1 MTIKNKDL
9 CKVLYVVRDAI
20 TRFRLCEKVISQ
32 STSGYTNLMS
42 HLNTTHKDQ
51 FMEKYKEFM
60 ANKNASMDDFVTISS
75 KVNNILEWMDW
86 ILEGNL
92 PFEFLSWDCTQ
103 RNTKLKPITPKCLKE
118 KMEKLQT
125 CLDEKIKTLLP
136 SKFGLVFDGWT
147 DSNTHYL
154 AVYAAIPNNFPIL
167 LWFSPFENEESLRA
181 DSYKESWDAV
191 MEHYGKISS
200 NITFVV
206 GDNCSTNIKAARLYG
221 VPIIGCASHR
231 LNLAVEKWIESLL
244 REKSLKKLT
253 FFAEN

>member
-1 MTIKNKDL
+1 
-9 CKVLYVVRDAI
+9 
-20 TRFRLCEKVISQ
+20 
-32 STSGYTNLMS
+32 
-42 HLNTTHKDQ
+42 
-51 FMEKYKEFM
+51 
-60 ANKNASMDDFVTISS
+60 
-75 KVNNILEWMDW
+75 
-86 ILEGNL
+86 
-92 PFEFLSWDCTQ
+92 
-103 RNTKLKPITPKCLKE
+103 
-118 KMEKLQT
+118 MEKLQT

-191 MEHYGKISS
+191 MEHYGKTCS
-200 NITFVV
+200 NIAFVF

-231 LNLAVEKWIESLL
+231 LNLAVEK
-244 REKSLKKLT
+244 
-253 FFAEN
+253 